1 MNHTGKTYTELA
13 KDATDALK
21 AFNDVHRFWAED
33 AKRNGYSKH
42 FKAPELSERNHYNLL
57 VEVAY
62 FDGEAQE
69 SLENI
74 RRDYGVEMDAD
85 PFSFDDDAD
94 NYDGGRFDWETS
106 RGVA

>member
-1 MNHTGKTYTELA
+1 MNHTGKTYTQLA
-13 KDATDALK
+13 LEATAALK
-21 AFNDVHRFWAED
+21 AFNDAHRFWDDD

-69 SLENI
+69 SLENV
-74 RRDYGVEMDAD
+74 RREHGVEMDAD
-85 PFSFDDDAD
+85 PFDDDGD
-94 NYDGGRFDWETS
+94 DYDGGRWDWETS